1 MSEELKPISGRMLIE
16 LADLWENESID
27 IAHPERRACLRE
39 HVDTLRMLAR
49 SPRIDT
55 TLQPDRS
62 PTHRCT
68 ICGAFWME
76 WSSNWSLC
84 SKECGPC
91 CDNQA
96 MGEQIAPLV
105 ISDLYQRVDRATD
118 AENQRLRD
126 EVEAL
131 RGILEMADDA
141 YWGMIQTEL
150 AASAVGVDLARQIT
164 SEGYGLNL
172 KLAMKAVRSALTRKA
187 PQ

>member
-39 HVDTLRMLAR
+39 HVDTLRMLAG

-55 TLQPDRS
+55 TLQADRS
-62 PTHRCT
+62 PTHRCA

-96 MGEQIAPLV
+96 MGEQIVPLI
-105 ISDLYQRVDRATD
+105 ISDLYQRVDPATD
-118 AENQRLRD
+118 AENQRLRA

-131 RGILEMADDA
+131 RDHPVFAFLLG
-141 YWGMIQTEL
+141 
-150 AASAVGVDLARQIT
+150 
-164 SEGYGLNL
+164 EGAIDGHHFGERPLHEPGAFWWRKYLR
-172 KLAMKAVRSALTRKA
+172 AALTRKA